1 MKGKWAA
8 WGLVAVVLVL
18 VVSGVR
24 WRGREGWPAW
34 LDGPHAAD
42 AGTQTRGIG
51 VSSAPGVSLPTSRAA
66 AKVGHPAE
74 EAPATGAAGT
84 YTLNSADPP
93 TPELI
98 AWLRRNGYPTEAELR
113 RHANASVAQLPADGV
128 ARSTADVLAAEHAAR
143 DPLYRDR
150 AIAVLKSAAA
160 NGSTYAMGAVARA
173 EALAGDK
180 VESEA
185 YFNMA
190 WALGDAAAVEAQARL
205 PWQLDLRQQL
215 AANMLAMRYLHDINA
230 ARSSRGLPPLRVDVR
245 PDIEP
250 AAEAAGTTRGGP

>member
-98 AWLRRNGYPTEAELR
+98 AWLRRNGYPTDEELLR
-113 RHANASVAQLPADGV
+113 YSNAPASMLPMDGV
-128 ARSTADVLAAEHAAR
+128 ARSVADVVVAQHVALE
-143 DPLYRDR
+143 DPRSREL
-150 AIAVLKSAAA
+150 AIAVLKSASAT
-160 NGSTYAMGAVARA
+160 GSTYALGALAASESVSGNTVEGQAYYNVARA
-173 EALAGDK
+173 LGDPSAA
-180 VESEA
+180 VSEA
-185 YFNMA
+185 YVSMLQHDPA
-190 WALGDAAAVEAQARL
+190 QQARVRMRAL
-205 PWQLDLRQQL
+205 QYLRE
-215 AANMLAMRYLHDINA
+215 INA
-230 ARSSRGLPPLRVDVR
+230 TRAARGMPPVSIDVR
-245 PDIEP
+245 PGISK
-250 AAEAAGTTRGGP
+250 